1 MGLGFFFT
9 DPSSWGSAFICYRS
23 YKSRTCHPTLTEF
36 SWSIDYVKFMIM
48 SLSQKSI
55 VCIDFAVQVS
65 AKQFN
70 LIGLDFIFYCSH
82 RYCRWDTLMSSCT
95 LYISILLALVFS
107 SHDPLPSI
115 LSIVHHLHIF
125 IFSETKLYKN
135 NVWKII
141 YKNTSVRKRG
151 FQWQFKF
158 LIGQIKYKSFSEVT

>member
-1 MGLGFFFT
+1 
-9 DPSSWGSAFICYRS
+9 
-23 YKSRTCHPTLTEF
+23 
-36 SWSIDYVKFMIM
+36 MIM

-70 LIGLDFIFYCSH
+70 LIGLDFIFYCLH

-107 SHDPLPSI
+107 SPDLKGHVNYCHPFCPPFS
-115 LSIVHHLHIF
+115 HF

-135 NVWKII
+135 DVWKII
-141 YKNTSVRKRG
+141 YKKLR
-151 FQWQFKF
+151 
-158 LIGQIKYKSFSEVT
+158 